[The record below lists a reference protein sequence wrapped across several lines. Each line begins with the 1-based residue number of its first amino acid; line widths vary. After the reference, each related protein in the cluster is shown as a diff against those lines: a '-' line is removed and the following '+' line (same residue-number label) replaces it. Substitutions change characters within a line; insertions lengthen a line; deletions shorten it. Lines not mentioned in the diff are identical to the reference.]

1 MNRKTAT
8 SVRKTM
14 KPGAERAP
22 LRPDSIAVFTATEL
36 TRLME
41 FLAARMPERKRT
53 AIKQMLKYGQV
64 KLAGTV
70 TSQFD
75 AEVAAG
81 ARVEVNFTRPF
92 VTFRNRRM
100 QLVYED
106 EHIIVV
112 NKGYGLLSMGND
124 KVKEGTAYS
133 ILRDYVK
140 DVDPRQKIFI
150 VHRLDQH
157 TSGLMVFAKTMAAKE
172 GLQHNWN
179 NMVRRRQ
186 YVCVVEGKL
195 DPPDGEV
202 RSYLAENSKYQVYST
217 DNPDEGK
224 PALTR
229 YRTLQCANGFTL
241 AEVELETGRKNQ
253 IRVHM
258 SDLGHPI
265 SGDRRYGA
273 KSAPI
278 HRLALHARTLVFI
291 HPATR
296 QLMTFET
303 PVPAPFLSMVK
314 QG

>member
-1 MNRKTAT
+1 M
-8 SVRKTM
+8 
-14 KPGAERAP
+14 AEAAP
-22 LRPDSIAVFTATEL
+22 LI
-36 TRLME
+36 E
-41 FLAARMPERKRT
+41 FLASAMPERKRT
-53 AIKQMLKYGQV
+53 AIKQLLKYDQV
-64 KLAGTV
+64 KVNGNV

-75 AEVAAG
+75 TPLEPG
-81 ARVEVNFTRPF
+81 STVEVNFTRPF

-106 EHIIVV
+106 EHIIVA

-124 KVKEGTAYS
+124 KIKEGTAYS

-140 DVDPRQKIFI
+140 DQDPRNKLFI

-157 TSGLMVFAKTMAAKE
+157 TSGLMVFAKTMQAKD

-195 DPPDGEV
+195 DPAEGTV
-202 RSYLAENSKYQVYST
+202 KSYLAENSKFLVYST
-217 DNPDEGK
+217 DDPKEGK
-224 PALTR
+224 PAMTH
-229 YRTLQCANGFTL
+229 YSTIKSANGYTL

-265 SGDRRYGA
+265 AGDRRYGA
-273 KSAPI
+273 KTSPI

-291 HPATR
+291 HPITR
-296 QLMTFET
+296 KLMEFET
-303 PVPAPFLSMVK
+303 PIPASFASMVK
-314 QG
+314 

>member
-1 MNRKTAT
+1 
-8 SVRKTM
+8 
-14 KPGAERAP
+14 
-22 LRPDSIAVFTATEL
+22 
-36 TRLME
+36 
-41 FLAARMPERKRT
+41 MPERKRT
-53 AIKQMLKYGQV
+53 AIKQLLKYDQV
-64 KLAGTV
+64 KVNGNV

-75 AEVAAG
+75 TALEPG
-81 ARVEVNFTRPF
+81 TTVEVNFTRPF

-106 EHIIVV
+106 EHIIVA

-124 KVKEGTAYS
+124 KIKEGTAYS

-140 DVDPRQKIFI
+140 DQDPHNKLFI

-157 TSGLMVFAKTMAAKE
+157 TSGLMVFAKTMQAKD

-195 DPPDGEV
+195 DPAEGTV
-202 RSYLAENSKYQVYST
+202 KSYLAENSKFLVYST
-217 DNPDEGK
+217 DNPEEGK
-224 PALTR
+224 PAMTH
-229 YRTLQCANGFTL
+229 YSTIKSANGYTL
-241 AEVELETGRKNQ
+241 TEVELETGRKNQ

-265 SGDRRYGA
+265 AGDRRYGA
-273 KSAPI
+273 KTSPI

-291 HPATR
+291 HPITR
-296 QLMTFET
+296 KLMEFET
-303 PVPAPFLSMVK
+303 PIPASFASMVK
-314 QG
+314 

>member
-1 MNRKTAT
+1 
-8 SVRKTM
+8 
-14 KPGAERAP
+14 
-22 LRPDSIAVFTATEL
+22 
-36 TRLME
+36 
-41 FLAARMPERKRT
+41 
-53 AIKQMLKYGQV
+53 
-64 KLAGTV
+64 
-70 TSQFD
+70 
-75 AEVAAG
+75 
-81 ARVEVNFTRPF
+81 
-92 VTFRNRRM
+92 
-100 QLVYED
+100 
-106 EHIIVV
+106 
-112 NKGYGLLSMGND
+112 
-124 KVKEGTAYS
+124 
-133 ILRDYVK
+133 
-140 DVDPRQKIFI
+140 
-150 VHRLDQH
+150 
-157 TSGLMVFAKTMAAKE
+157 
-172 GLQHNWN
+172 
-179 NMVRRRQ
+179 MVRRRQ

>member
-1 MNRKTAT
+1 M
-8 SVRKTM
+8 
-14 KPGAERAP
+14 
-22 LRPDSIAVFTATEL
+22 
-36 TRLME
+36 
-41 FLAARMPERKRT
+41 
-53 AIKQMLKYGQV
+53 
-64 KLAGTV
+64 
-70 TSQFD
+70 
-75 AEVAAG
+75 
-81 ARVEVNFTRPF
+81 EVNFTRPF

-202 RSYLAENSKYQVYST
+202 RSYLTENSKYQVYST
-217 DNPDEGK
+217 DNPEEGK

-265 SGDRRYGA
+265 SGDHRYGA

>member
-1 MNRKTAT
+1 MKRPPQKTI
-8 SVRKTM
+8 
-14 KPGAERAP
+14 KPGAERRGF
-22 LRPDSIAVFTATEL
+22 RPDSIATFTVAEAAPL
-36 TRLME
+36 IE
-41 FLAARMPERKRT
+41 FLASAMPERKRT
-53 AIKQMLKYGQV
+53 AIKQLLKYDQV
-64 KLAGTV
+64 KVNGNV

-75 AEVAAG
+75 TPLEPG
-81 ARVEVNFTRPF
+81 STVEVNFTRPF

-106 EHIIVV
+106 EHIIVA

-124 KVKEGTAYS
+124 KIKEGTAYS

-140 DVDPRQKIFI
+140 DQDPRNKLFI

-157 TSGLMVFAKTMAAKE
+157 TSGLMVFAKTMQAKD

-195 DPPDGEV
+195 DPAEGSV
-202 RSYLAENSKYQVYST
+202 KSYLAENSKFLVYST
-217 DNPDEGK
+217 DDPKEGK
-224 PALTR
+224 PAMTH
-229 YRTLQCANGFTL
+229 YSTIKSANGYTL

-265 SGDRRYGA
+265 AGDRRYGA
-273 KSAPI
+273 KTSPI

-291 HPATR
+291 HPITR
-296 QLMTFET
+296 KLMEFET
-303 PVPAPFLSMVK
+303 PIPASFASMVK
-314 QG
+314 